1 MSLFHRTTLW
11 VREQFAFLVVLVGLA
26 VSFCFLLTQP
36 DHPVRGTL
44 AIAAVALVAAL
55 LRLVLP
61 TSTVGMLAV
70 RNRWVDTAC
79 FLVFGGLILATDIRL
94 RH

>member
-1 MSLFHRTTLW
+1 MTLFARTWRW
-11 VREQFAFLVVLVGLA
+11 VREQLAFLVILVGLA
-26 VSFCFLLTQP
+26 ACFCYLLAQP
-36 DHPVRGTL
+36 QHPVRGTV
-44 AIAAVALVAAL
+44 AIAVVSLVGALF
-55 LRLVLP
+55 RLVLP
-61 TSTVGMLAV
+61 TASVGMLAV

>member
-1 MSLFHRTTLW
+1 MVLGRTWRW
-11 VREQFAFLVVLVGLA
+11 VREQLAFLVVLLGLVA
-26 VSFCFLLTQP
+26 SFTFLLAQP

-44 AIAAVALVAAL
+44 AIAVVALAAAL

-61 TSTVGMLAV
+61 TASVGMLAV

-79 FLVFGGLILATDIRL
+79 LLVFGGLILATDIRL

>member
-1 MSLFHRTTLW
+1 VTLFARTWRW
-11 VREQFAFLVVLVGLA
+11 VREQLAFLIVLAGLA
-26 VSFCFLLTQP
+26 ASFCYLLAQP
-36 DHPVRGTL
+36 QHPVRGTL
-44 AIAAVALVAAL
+44 AIATVSLVAGL
-55 LRLVLP
+55 FRLVLP
-61 TSTVGMLAV
+61 NASVGMLAV

>member
-1 MSLFHRTTLW
+1 MTVVGRTWRW
-11 VREQFAFLVVLVGLA
+11 VREQLAFLIVLAGLA
-26 VSFCFLLTQP
+26 AGFCYLVAEP

-44 AIAAVALVAAL
+44 AISVVALGAAV

-61 TSTVGMLAV
+61 GAAVGMLAV
-70 RNRWVDTAC
+70 RGRWIDTAC